1 MGKQSKENKNNGTM
15 LHRTKL
21 MWGFILILLM
31 FTLTACSGGST
42 ANGEKANEQTE
53 PNANEAIPI
62 NAESSGTN
70 EDNAAAETT
79 PEATEALASDWVTGI
94 IDGNIEITSV
104 VEFAN
109 GLIGTNSMAIYYSAD
124 GIKWEL
130 TKDLSPYPFYAIFPV
145 GGQMVVYDAD
155 NTHVTSDGK
164 TWSSAPREN
173 YYLFNAVMHD
183 GKQYIKVDT
192 SKLYTSE
199 EGGKFWPVRS
209 DASNPLTEVFFL
221 DDDGKP
227 TNVAKLAQFDGTY
240 YAAGPGLWSSTDLY
254 NWTKVVTM
262 KDITYGAE
270 DLLYNGSVLF
280 MPAYYEN
287 YIYDGS
293 GITKVKPIGNTF
305 LVHEG
310 KFIAV
315 SGNGA
320 SSISADGITWEP
332 LFNEDLTQFRAYT
345 SVVFDGKL
353 FAYGEDGQYRYAEL
367 GE

>member
-1 MGKQSKENKNNGTM
+1 MRGHRVYIGLMTLVLM
-15 LHRTKL
+15 L
-21 MWGFILILLM
+21 
-31 FTLTACSGGST
+31 TLTACGAAPANTDETTSNQSAQTAGSET
-42 ANGEKANEQTE
+42 TTTTTSTV
-53 PNANEAIPI
+53 
-62 NAESSGTN
+62 ESS
-70 EDNAAAETT
+70 EAVSETT
-79 PEATEALASDWVTGI
+79 ENFASEWTTGT
-94 IDGNIEITSV
+94 IEGGIELTDV

-145 GGQMVVYDAD
+145 GGQMEVYDAD
-155 NTHVTSDGK
+155 NTHVTLDGN
-164 TWSSAPREN
+164 TWSNAPREK

-192 SKLYTSE
+192 SQLYTSE
-199 EGGKFWPVRS
+199 DGDKFWPVQG
-209 DASNPLTEVFFL
+209 DPNNPLTKVFFL
-221 DDDGKP
+221 DDEEKP
-227 TNVAKLAQFDGTY
+227 TNIIKLAQYGGTY
-240 YAAGPGLWSSTDLY
+240 YAAGPGLWTSTDLY
-254 NWTKVVTM
+254 TWTKVVTM

-305 LVHEG
+305 LVHDSQ
-310 KFIAV
+310 FFAV

-320 SSISADGITWEP
+320 SSISADGIIWEP
-332 LFNEDLTQFRAYT
+332 LFNEDTTQFRAYT